1 MDQSVIWIPKC
12 TEGGR
17 SPISEI
23 FLNFATFLL
32 LLEKEICFEWLE
44 EQTLTHVFGD
54 FFGAVPTIYCGGG
67 GGEDGSKILAFS
79 ADPLGRLP
87 YCEMYEST

>member
-1 MDQSVIWIPKC
+1 MYRGREVTDFGNFPKFC
-12 TEGGR
+12 H
-17 SPISEI
+17 
-23 FLNFATFLL
+23 FFLL
-32 LLEKEICFEWLE
+32 LPEKEICFEWLE